1 MKELY
6 ANVSDSIKTLT
17 HYWVELALQQKNPMD
32 GAKMIS
38 NLVDACSTEEEKEFV
53 DFYFN
58 LKLEQLLNESNND

>member
-17 HYWVELALQQKNPMD
+17 HYWVELALRQNNPMD
-32 GAKMIS
+32 GARMIS
-38 NLVDACSTEEEKEFV
+38 NLVDSCSTEEEKEFV